1 MPLSGGLTLAGAG
14 LNVIAGG
21 AKSIFGANE
30 LKKTKQELAA
40 LHMPGYKIQ
49 DEYFQNR
56 NIAGSLAQ
64 GGLTQGAKDYYTEE
78 AGRGLGAGISA
89 TLQGGG
95 GVNDISRLLDT
106 YNRGIKN
113 VAAEDA
119 EKQMG
124 NIKNY
129 TDTLKDLAGQKTMQ
143 WAINEYQPYQNKL
156 KELTQRRA
164 AAYQNLFGGI
174 GDVAS
179 SLGGAGTAL
188 QNVGLGNNGRQSTID
203 TMAQDRDI
211 SSAGENIRL
220 ANINPAQGY
229 SPEIAIKNLI
239 PQ

>member
-1 MPLSGGLTLAGAG
+1 MPLGGGLTLAGAG
-14 LNVIAGG
+14 LSVLSGAGK
-21 AKSIFGANE
+21 AIFGGSE
-30 LKKTKQELAA
+30 LKKTKQELAS
-40 LHMPGYKIQ
+40 LRMPGYKIQ

-119 EKQMG
+119 EKQMS

-164 AAYQNLFGGI
+164 AGYQNLFGGI
-174 GDVAS
+174 GDIAGG
-179 SLGGAGTAL
+179 LGAAGTAL
-188 QNVGLGNNGRQSTID
+188 QNTGLGQSGQGI
-203 TMAQDRDI
+203 QE
-211 SSAGENIRL
+211 SQPQSYLPSAGENIKL
-220 ANINPAQGY
+220 AQTYN
-229 SPEIAIKNLI
+229 PEIQIKNLI